1 MNQLKSRYPYL
12 LSFRQDEA
20 LRREGLSTINE
31 RRDLLQKSK
40 SNLPSEEI
48 FEAFIRDIYGTLPEN
63 FEAEKAL
70 FVQTMTD
77 LQREMQE

>member
-1 MNQLKSRYPYL
+1 M
-12 LSFRQDEA
+12 LSYRQDEA

-77 LQREMQE
+77 LQREIQE